1 MFFAS
6 LSLAWIAALTIA
18 FVCFPRIT
26 ALVVIAIVY
35 ITVSGCAP
43 LSEQERDER
52 EYNRVEWVEG
62 TLIPAINAC
71 EAHGGIIVW
80 DGPYSQ
86 RIRRILDTGNWRALN
101 RTDWHSVRCME
112 RS

>member
-6 LSLAWIAALTIA
+6 LSLAWIAALAIA
-18 FVCFPRIT
+18 FICFPRIT

-35 ITVSGCAP
+35 FGITGCAP
-43 LSEQERDER
+43 LSEDELIDR
-52 EYNRVEWVEG
+52 EYARVQWVE
-62 TLIPAINAC
+62 TQLIPAINAC
-71 EAHGGIIVW
+71 QARDGIIVW
-80 DGPYSQ
+80 DGPYTQ
-86 RIRRILDTGNWRALN
+86 RVKRILATQNWRALN

>member
-6 LSLAWIAALTIA
+6 LSLAWIAALAIA
-18 FVCFPRIT
+18 FICFPRIT

-35 ITVSGCAP
+35 FGIT
-43 LSEQERDER
+43 
-52 EYNRVEWVEG
+52 
-62 TLIPAINAC
+62 
-71 EAHGGIIVW
+71 
-80 DGPYSQ
+80 GPYTQ
-86 RIRRILDTGNWRALN
+86 RVKRILATQNWRALN